1 MDNLD
6 LEVVEFIKCGAD
18 FGFVLTGLGKDR
30 YLSADEVVT
39 LLTENEVVEVDFL
52 LEDVLYIKIDGLDAS
67 IESC

>member
-52 LEDVLYIKIDGLDAS
+52 FDDILYIKVNGLDAS

>member
-39 LLTENEVVEVDFL
+39 LLTENEAVEVDFL
-52 LEDVLYIKIDGLDAS
+52 FDDILYIKVNGLDAS

>member
-39 LLTENEVVEVDFL
+39 LLTENETVEVDFL
-52 LEDVLYIKIDGLDAS
+52 FDDILYIKVNGLDAS
-67 IESC
+67 IEFC

>member
-6 LEVVEFIKCGAD
+6 LEVVECIKCGAD

-39 LLTENEVVEVDFL
+39 LLTENETVEVDFL
-52 LEDVLYIKIDGLDAS
+52 FDDILYIKVNGLDAS

>member
-6 LEVVEFIKCGAD
+6 LEVVEFIKNGAD
-18 FGFVLTGLGKDR
+18 FGFVLTGLEKDR

-39 LLTENEVVEVDFL
+39 LLTENETIEVDFL
-52 LEDVLYIKIDGLDAS
+52 FDDILYIKVNGLDAS

>member
-1 MDNLD
+1 MNNLD

-18 FGFVLTGLGKDR
+18 FGFVLTGLGEDR

-39 LLTENEVVEVDFL
+39 LLTENEMVEIDFL
-52 LEDVLYIKIDGLDAS
+52 FEDFLYIKVNGIDAS

>member
-39 LLTENEVVEVDFL
+39 LLRENETVEVDFL
-52 LEDVLYIKIDGLDAS
+52 FDDILYIKVNGLDAS

>member
-18 FGFVLTGLGKDR
+18 FGFVLTGLGEDR

-52 LEDVLYIKIDGLDAS
+52 LEDVLYIKVDGLDAS

>member
-1 MDNLD
+1 MNNLD
-6 LEVVEFIKCGAD
+6 LEVVEFIESGAD

-39 LLTENEVVEVDFL
+39 LLTENETVEVDFL
-52 LEDVLYIKIDGLDAS
+52 FDDILYIKVNGLDAS

>member
-1 MDNLD
+1 MNNLD

-39 LLTENEVVEVDFL
+39 LLTEYVTVEIDFL
-52 LEDVLYIKIDGLDAS
+52 FDDILYIKVNGLDAS

>member
-39 LLTENEVVEVDFL
+39 LLTENEKVEVDFL
-52 LEDVLYIKIDGLDAS
+52 FDDILYIKVNGLDAS

>member
-52 LEDVLYIKIDGLDAS
+52 LEDILYIKVDGLDAS

>member
-30 YLSADEVVT
+30 YLSAAALVT
-39 LLTENEVVEVDFL
+39 INKENETVEVDF
-52 LEDVLYIKIDGLDAS
+52 
-67 IESC
+67 

>member
-39 LLTENEVVEVDFL
+39 LLTDNETVEVDFL
-52 LEDVLYIKIDGLDAS
+52 FDDILYIKVNGLDAS